1 MICSGMNNDASWD
14 AYRIFLAV
22 AETQSLSAAGR
33 RLRLSHATVGR
44 HISAL
49 ETQLGTKLFVREQTG
64 YALTGAGERLRA
76 EVEPMA
82 LAAEHALHAANSA
95 DGEAQ
100 GLVRVAMPHSLACYW
115 FMPYLGELA
124 ERHPGVEIE
133 LVNEIGHVSV
143 KRRDADVVIRPY
155 GPGRENVV
163 GRKIGRIG
171 VGFYASKAYAETHGL
186 PSRREE
192 WQDHRIV
199 SFGGVAAEVELAKW
213 LAHVTEGGKT
223 ALRCVAD
230 ADLVQAVR
238 AGIGISTLVCI
249 TGDHYDDLVRIAPH
263 KLANGTDMWL
273 LAHPDLRDT
282 APVRAVLDFIA
293 EKAKVDR
300 DRLSGK
306 S

>member
-1 MICSGMNNDASWD
+1 MNNDASWD

-33 RLRLSHATVGR
+33 RLHLSHATVGR
-44 HISAL
+44 HITAL

-82 LAAEHALHAANSA
+82 LAAERALHAANSA

-100 GLVRVAMPHSLACYW
+100 GLVRVAMPHSLASYW

-124 ERHPGVEIE
+124 ERHPGIEIE
-133 LVNEIGHVSV
+133 LVNEISQVSV

-171 VGFYASKAYAETHGL
+171 VGFYASRAYAEAHGL

-192 WQDHRIV
+192 WKDHRIV
-199 SFGGVAAEVELAKW
+199 SFGGIAAEVELAKW
-213 LAHVTEGGKT
+213 LAHVTQDAT
-223 ALRCVAD
+223 IALRCIAD

-249 TGDHYDDLVRIAPH
+249 TGEHYDDLVRIAPH

-293 EKAKVDR
+293 EKAKADR

>member
-1 MICSGMNNDASWD
+1 MNNEASWD

-82 LAAEHALHAANSA
+82 LAAERALHAANSA

-133 LVNEIGHVSV
+133 LVNEIAHVSV

-171 VGFYASKAYAETHGL
+171 VGFYASRAYAEAHGL

-192 WQDHRIV
+192 WKDHRIV

-213 LAHVTEGGKT
+213 LAHVTEGGTT

-293 EKAKVDR
+293 EKAKADR

>member
-1 MICSGMNNDASWD
+1 MNNDASWD

-82 LAAEHALHAANSA
+82 LAAERALHAANSA

-124 ERHPGVEIE
+124 ERHPGIEIE
-133 LVNEIGHVSV
+133 LVNEIAQVSV

-171 VGFYASKAYAETHGL
+171 VGFYASAAYADAHGL

-192 WQDHRIV
+192 WKDHRVV
-199 SFGGVAAEVELAKW
+199 SFGGIAAEVELAKW
-213 LAHVTEGGKT
+213 LAHVTQGATT
-223 ALRCVAD
+223 ALRCIAD

-293 EKAKVDR
+293 EKAKADR

>member
-1 MICSGMNNDASWD
+1 MNNEASWD

-82 LAAEHALHAANSA
+82 LAAERALHAANSA

-133 LVNEIGHVSV
+133 LVNEISQVSV

-192 WQDHRIV
+192 WKDHRIV

-213 LAHVTEGGKT
+213 LAHVTEGGTT

-249 TGDHYDDLVRIAPH
+249 TGDHYDDLIRIAPH

-293 EKAKVDR
+293 EKAKADR